1 MSNNRMLALGL
12 ALLLGFGASVAHAEK
27 ADRDKP
33 IQITADRGFLD
44 QLKGVTEWD
53 GAVVIVQGTLLVHA
67 DHVRVTRDAQ
77 GNQVMVA
84 TGRIVTFRQKADDNG
99 DHKVVWIDGQAS
111 RMDYNTTNHIAILTT
126 NARVKKGEDLL
137 IGDVITYNT
146 ETQVY
151 QSSGG
156 GTGTVNKGRV
166 TAILQPQ
173 KQKASDGSSKKP

>member
-1 MSNNRMLALGL
+1 MRNNRYLALALMLGL
-12 ALLLGFGASVAHAEK
+12 AVPVAAHAEK

-33 IQITADRGFLD
+33 IQITADRGSLD
-44 QLKGVTEWD
+44 QKRGITEWD
-53 GAVVIVQGTLLVHA
+53 GAVVVTQGTLQVHA

-84 TGRIVTFRQKADDNG
+84 TGRLVTFRQKADDNG
-99 DHKVVWIDGQAS
+99 DHKQVWIQGQAS
-111 RMDYNTTNHIAILTT
+111 RVDYNTVSHTAVLTT
-126 NARVKKGEDLL
+126 NARVKKGDDLL

-151 QSSGG
+151 QSMGGASG
-156 GTGTVNKGRV
+156 TANKGRV

-173 KQKASDGSSKKP
+173 KQKASDASAKKP

>member
-1 MSNNRMLALGL
+1 MCNNRCLTL
-12 ALLLGFGASVAHAEK
+12 ALLLGLMAPLAHAEK

-33 IQITADRGFLD
+33 IQISADRGSLD

-53 GAVVIVQGTLLVHA
+53 GAVVISQGTLLIHA

-77 GNQVMVA
+77 GNQVMVG

-99 DHKVVWIDGQAS
+99 EHKVVWIEGQAS
-111 RMDYNTTNHIAILTT
+111 RIDYTTVTHTAVLTT
-126 NARVKKGEDLL
+126 NARVKKGEDLV
-137 IGDVITYNT
+137 IGDVIVYNT

-151 QSSGG
+151 QSQGG
-156 GTGTVNKGRV
+156 AANTANKGRV

-173 KQKASDGSSKKP
+173 KQKASDGSGKKP